1 MVFKFMNLFTM
12 PEQGGALNDTVA
24 AVTHIL
30 FTVTSAVHYTIAIE
44 PQLWVIYIYIYI
56 YTILSYHLIFLFSI
70 SLSTSISSINI

>member
-56 YTILSYHLIFLFSI
+56 YIYNTILSFDLFIFHFTI
-70 SLSTSISSINI
+70 YFNFIH